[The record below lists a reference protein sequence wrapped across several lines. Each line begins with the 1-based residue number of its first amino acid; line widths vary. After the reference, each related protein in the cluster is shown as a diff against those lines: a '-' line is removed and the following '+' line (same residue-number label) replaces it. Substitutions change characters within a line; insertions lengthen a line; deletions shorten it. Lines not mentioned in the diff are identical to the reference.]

1 MVSPPQK
8 VWINARI
15 EPLWWVAAC
24 ISSTCTIVVVEVVLV
39 AVEELVVEEEEIV
52 TIEMIADSGTRSRH
66 SNSFTSTANSGNKQY
81 YNWLQWFV

>member
-1 MVSPPQK
+1 M
-8 VWINARI
+8 I
-15 EPLWWVAAC
+15 
-24 ISSTCTIVVVEVVLV
+24 V

-81 YNWLQWFV
+81 YN